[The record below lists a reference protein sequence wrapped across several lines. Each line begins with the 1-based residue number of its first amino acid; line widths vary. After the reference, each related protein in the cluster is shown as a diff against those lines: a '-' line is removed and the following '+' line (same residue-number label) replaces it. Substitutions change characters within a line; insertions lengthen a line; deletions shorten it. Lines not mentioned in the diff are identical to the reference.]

1 MGLKIYNTLMRQ
13 KEEFVPLEKGKVRM
27 YNCGPTVYSHPH
39 IGNFRS
45 FIFADILRRYLEYKG
60 YEVLQ
65 VMNITD
71 VGHLTEDDLERGED
85 KIEAA
90 ARRERKDP
98 RQIADFYADQ
108 FARLSRELN
117 LRPALVYPRASEHLT
132 DMIEVI
138 KKLLEKGYAYVVK
151 GCVYYDV
158 SRFKSYGSLSGNIL
172 QELRAGARVE
182 VHPDKKN
189 PLDFALWK
197 CDPQHLMQWD
207 SPWGR
212 GFPGWHIE
220 CSAMAMKYL
229 GDTLDIH
236 TGGEDNIFPHHE
248 CEIAQSEGATGKP
261 FARYWMHARH
271 LLVEN
276 EKMSKSRGN
285 FYTVKDILGKGYSAR
300 VLRYLLLSVN
310 YRQPLNFTRE
320 GLEASRQAVERL
332 LEFKRSLGCASE
344 GRESQEIPLL
354 LEKARGQFETA
365 MDDDLNISPALAAIF
380 DLVREIN
387 KQELC
392 QKDAA
397 KVLKEIEKFD
407 QVLGILEE
415 ERIELND
422 EERNLIREREEARQ
436 KKDWKKADALR
447 KELKEKG
454 IILKDHPG
462 ETTWQ
467 RG

>member
-1 MGLKIYNTLMRQ
+1 MGLRVYNTLTKR

-45 FIFADILRRYLEYKG
+45 FIFADLLRRYLEYKG

-71 VGHLTEDDLERGED
+71 VGHLTGDALERGED
-85 KIEAA
+85 KVEAA

-98 RQIADFYADQ
+98 WQIAGFYADQ
-108 FARLSRELN
+108 FARLAKELN
-117 LRPALVYPRASEHLT
+117 LRPALVYPRATEHIS

-138 KKLLEKGYAYVVK
+138 EKLVEKGYAYVVK
-151 GCVYYDV
+151 GSVYYDV
-158 SRFKSYGSLSGNIL
+158 SMFKDYGKLSGNIL
-172 QELRAGARVE
+172 EALMAGVRVE

-197 CDPQHLMQWD
+197 RDPEHLMQWD

-220 CSAMAMKYL
+220 CSTMSMKYL

-276 EKMSKSRGN
+276 EKMSKSLGN
-285 FYTVKDILGKGYSAR
+285 FYTVKDILEKGYSAR
-300 VLRYLLLSVN
+300 VLRYILLSVS
-310 YRQPLNFTRE
+310 YRQPLNFTFE

-332 LEFKRSLGCASE
+332 LEFKRNLKRAPD
-344 GRESQEIPLL
+344 GRENREVLPLL
-354 LEKARGQFETA
+354 KEARIQFETA

-380 DLVREIN
+380 NLASEIN
-387 KQELC
+387 KLKLC
-392 QKDAA
+392 RKDAHE
-397 KVLKEIEKFD
+397 VLKELGRFD
-407 QVLGILEE
+407 EVLGLLEE
-415 ERIELND
+415 EEIELD
-422 EERNLIREREEARQ
+422 GHERELIGEREEARRNG
-436 KKDWKKADALR
+436 DWERADAIRERLR
-447 KELKEKG
+447 EKG
-454 IILKDHPG
+454 IILGDRPG
-462 ETTWQ
+462 GTIWRRE
-467 RG
+467 

>member
-1 MGLKIYNTLMRQ
+1 MGLKIYNTLTRQ
-13 KEEFVPLEKGKVRM
+13 KEGFVPLERKKVRM

-39 IGNFRS
+39 VGNFRS
-45 FIFADILRRYLEYKG
+45 FIFADLLRRYLEYKG
-60 YEVLQ
+60 YEVFQ

-98 RQIADFYADQ
+98 GQIAKFYADQ
-108 FARLSRELN
+108 FTRLAAELN
-117 LRPALVYPRASEHLT
+117 LRPARVYPRATEHIS
-132 DMIEVI
+132 DIIEII
-138 KKLLEKGYAYVVK
+138 KRLLEKGYAYIVN
-151 GCVYYDV
+151 GSVYYDI
-158 SRFKSYGSLSGNIL
+158 SKFKSYGSLSGNPL
-172 QELRAGARVE
+172 EALMAGARVE

-197 CDPQHLMQWD
+197 HDPQHLMQWD

-220 CSAMAMKYL
+220 CSAMSMKYL

-248 CEIAQSEGATGKP
+248 CEIAQSEGATGKQ

-276 EKMSKSRGN
+276 EKMSKSREN
-285 FYTVKDILGKGYSAR
+285 FYTVKDILERGYSPL
-300 VLRYLLLSVN
+300 VLRYALLSVN
-310 YRQPLNFTRE
+310 YRQPLNFTFPE
-320 GLEASRQAVERL
+320 LEASRQALERL
-332 LEFKRSLGCASE
+332 LEFKRNLKWAPQ
-344 GRESQEIPLL
+344 GRENQEIFPLL
-354 LEKARGQFETA
+354 KETRRQFEAA

-380 DLVREIN
+380 NLVREIN
-387 KQELC
+387 KLKIC
-392 QKDAA
+392 RKDAG
-397 KVLKEIEKFD
+397 KVLEEIERYD
-407 QVLGILEE
+407 QVLGLLKEKE
-415 ERIELND
+415 AELND
-422 EERNLIREREEARQ
+422 GERNLIKEREKARRS
-436 KKDWKKADALR
+436 KDWGKADTIR

-454 IILKDHPG
+454 IILKDRPEG
-462 ETTWQ
+462 TLWR